1 MSVVIYISG
10 KQLQIVCAKGTG
22 QKAKVTDAY
31 VVETPEGS
39 VINGTVMDT
48 DAFIPFMKEF
58 FLQNKIPT
66 KDVSLVI
73 NSRKIA
79 GKNLDVPV
87 MNSSKTFEFITRE
100 FADIDREEGEGV
112 FCYTTL
118 KGDKNNKLRKVYGE
132 TVSRGFVQE
141 YMGIFSEIGIQL
153 KGIYSSEGVLI
164 KLVELTAAELRK
176 TFVVQVADDNLLTSV
191 VWVNGSFYY
200 YSSQRCFQDI
210 GSPEY
215 FDECSRS
222 LGQLNQFMKANQI
235 ESPVETIYI
244 GGMTQENADFYL
256 HTVANGEMDAGVEIF
271 DCGISINAQMGEDV
285 HAVLMALAGLIGQER
300 ESNFLTNY
308 SVQKSGTSGQLK
320 KRIFLVASV
329 FIVMLLLFIA
339 SFVWKLSVQNQLDDI
354 EFQNTDP
361 MQQAQMM
368 YYELLSY
375 EVRNTDNKLKSMQNI
390 GHYIETYPVFTSEVI
405 AKLEDSADGYAEIE
419 ISSFDAESG
428 IIRFTV
434 SAEEVEDINQYIAKL
449 MEMDLF
455 NSVDYTGY
463 SYNDSEGLWDVH
475 VSCILAEGVGR

>member
-10 KQLQIVCAKGTG
+10 KQLQIICAKGVG

-48 DAFIPFMKEF
+48 EAFIPFMKDLF
-58 FLQNKIPT
+58 AQNKIPT

-87 MNSSKTFEFITRE
+87 MNASKTFDYVTRE
-100 FADIDREEGEGV
+100 FSEIDREEGEGV

-118 KGDKNNKLRKVYGE
+118 KSDKGNKLRKVYAE
-132 TVSRGFVQE
+132 TVSRGFIQE

-210 GSPEY
+210 GTPEY

-222 LGQLNQFMKANQI
+222 IGQLSQFMKANQI
-235 ESPVETIYI
+235 EYPVETIYI
-244 GGMTQENADFYL
+244 GGMTAENADYYL

-271 DCGISINAQMGEDV
+271 DCGISLNAQMGKDV
-285 HAVLMALAGLIGQER
+285 HSVLMALAGLIGQEK
-300 ESNFLTNY
+300 ESNLLSNY
-308 SVQKSGTSGQLK
+308 SVQKSSTSGQLR
-320 KRIFLVASV
+320 KRIFLVGSV
-329 FIVMLLLFIA
+329 FAVMILLFAA
-339 SFVWKLSVQNQLDDI
+339 SFAWKLSVQRQLENI
-354 EFQNTDP
+354 EFENTDP
-361 MQQAQMM
+361 MKQAQLMD
-368 YYELLSY
+368 YELFSY
-375 EVRNTDNKLKSMQNI
+375 EVRMTGNQLKSMQNI
-390 GHYIETYPVFTSEVI
+390 GQYIETYPVFTSDVI
-405 AKLEDSADGYAEIE
+405 SKLEDSAEGYAEIE
-419 ISSFDAESG
+419 ISSFDAISG
-428 IIRFTV
+428 VIQFTV

-463 SYNDSEGLWDVH
+463 SYNDSEGTWDVH

>member
-10 KQLQIVCAKGTG
+10 KQMQVVCAKGVG

-48 DAFIPFMKEF
+48 EAFIPFMKDF
-58 FLQNKIPT
+58 FAQHKIPT
-66 KDVSLVI
+66 KEVSLVI

-87 MNSSKTFEFITRE
+87 MNAAKTFDYVTRE
-100 FADIDREEGEGV
+100 FSDMDREEGEGV

-118 KGDKNNKLRKVYGE
+118 QSEKGSKLRKVYGE
-132 TVSRGFVQE
+132 TVSKGFIQE
-141 YMGIFSEIGIQL
+141 YLGIFSEIGIQL

-176 TFVVQVADDNLLTSV
+176 TFVVQIADDNLLTSV

-244 GGMTQENADFYL
+244 GGMTAENADIYL
-256 HTVANGEMDAGVEIF
+256 HTVANGEMDASVDVF

-285 HAVLMALAGLIGQER
+285 HAVLMALAGLIGQEK
-300 ESNFLTNY
+300 ESNLLSNY
-308 SVQKSGTSGQLK
+308 SVQKSGASGQLK
-320 KRIFLVASV
+320 NRIILVGSIFV
-329 FIVMLLLFIA
+329 VMLLLFIA
-339 SFVWKLSVQNQLDDI
+339 SFAWKISVQNQLNDI
-354 EFQNTDP
+354 EFNNTDP
-361 MQQAQMM
+361 IRQAQLMD
-368 YYELLSY
+368 YELYSY
-375 EVRNTDNKLKSMQNI
+375 ELRSTGNKLKSMQNI
-390 GHYIETYPVFTSEVI
+390 GKYIETYPVFTSEVI
-405 AKLEDSADGYAEIE
+405 AQLEESAEGYAEIE

-428 IIRFTV
+428 VIQFTV

-463 SYNDSEGLWDVH
+463 SYSESDGMWDVH